1 MEKIGKGKKK
11 EDLEGGERLYKEGRK
26 RWRKRVAMKGQ
37 GIKQG
42 EEGRKRE
49 MEGKVE
55 KKEKKGRED
64 RWLKVFEKRRVLG
77 KDRKEIGSK
86 DKEGK
91 SR

>member
-1 MEKIGKGKKK
+1 MEKIGKGKKR
-11 EDLEGGERLYKEGRK
+11 EGLEGGERLFKEGRK
-26 RWRKRVAMKGQ
+26 RWRKGMAMKGQ

-55 KKEKKGRED
+55 KKEKKERED

-77 KDRKEIGSK
+77 KDSKKKGVKE
-86 DKEGK
+86 KEGK

>member
-1 MEKIGKGKKK
+1 M
-11 EDLEGGERLYKEGRK
+11 
-26 RWRKRVAMKGQ
+26 AMKGQ
-37 GIKQG
+37 GIKEG
-42 EEGRKRE
+42 EKGRNGE

-55 KKEKKGRED
+55 KKEKKERED

>member
-1 MEKIGKGKKK
+1 
-11 EDLEGGERLYKEGRK
+11 
-26 RWRKRVAMKGQ
+26 MKGQ

-55 KKEKKGRED
+55 KKEKKERED
-64 RWLKVFEKRRVLG
+64 RLLKEGEKRRVLG
-77 KDRKEIGSK
+77 ENRKKKGMK
-86 DKEGK
+86 GKEER

>member
-26 RWRKRVAMKGQ
+26 RWSKGMVMKGQ

-77 KDRKEIGSK
+77 KDSKKKGMKGKE
-86 DKEGK
+86 ER